1 MVLVLPVKRA
11 ARPASH
17 PAATCLD
24 ESAIL
29 ALTQGRLR
37 GAAFTA
43 AEEHLDACAAC
54 RRAAAIVLRPEPPAP
69 AAPRI
74 ARGTA
79 IGRYLVIERIGAGA
93 MGQVFSAYDPELDRR
108 IALKLLRPGAA
119 TPEHRARLARE
130 AQTLARLSHPN
141 VVTVFDV
148 GTWQEQLFVA
158 LELVAGGSFRAWA
171 AEQRPD
177 RARIVQLF
185 IAAGRG
191 LAAAHAAGVVHRDFK
206 PDNLLVAS
214 DGRPQVTDFGLA
226 AAAPGPRSSPAA
238 PPGPDDPEALGTI
251 TETDALLGTPAYM
264 APDQLDGEPASP
276 ASDQFAFCVSLAEA
290 LCGHRPFEAATIAAL
305 RQKMLD
311 GSPDL
316 SAKIPLPAALEAVL
330 RRGLSPHADRRY
342 PSLDALVE
350 ALERTQRPGRAR
362 LFWTVAGLGIL
373 VAIAGAVAL
382 PRLLGPRR
390 HPACELVADRQKA
403 RWSEAPRSAVQK
415 AFLATGQ
422 PFAANAFAL
431 IAPQLDARAAAF
443 RTQRSEACEALM
455 RATPA
460 TSPLWTARVACLD
473 ERWAEL
479 EATLDL
485 LAAGGDKTVARA
497 AAIVDRLAPA
507 STCQKGE
514 SLVRYGVDGA
524 VVRARLVARARAA
537 ESGALYEAGRFA
549 EAAALAGRPPTEGGA
564 PDDPLVRG
572 VLLFEHARATAEGG
586 ALDDAER
593 EFTEAGRAGLAGRDP
608 QLAAA
613 AWLELGYLIGT
624 LRGRPE
630 PGAVWLEA
638 AEGMLASMPGERA
651 GPLTER
657 LASVHGVI
665 EARRGRHAA
674 AEQYFL
680 RVEALVRE
688 RLGERHPARARA
700 LTNCANAALH
710 QGHIPEALAKL
721 EAAYSLIER
730 AYGPEH
736 PEAFQVQNSWGAA
749 LGEAGRFGEAA
760 AIFARVLAGYK
771 KTLGP
776 RHPRLGTAAQNL
788 AEAYRRA
795 DRLDEAAAAYADAVS
810 LWESALGPDA
820 PDLAHSLAGLSETR
834 FHLGRLDEAA
844 VAVRRALAICARQ
857 SCEPMNEASMHIIAA
872 EVLEKQHARPAE
884 IRAALQRAIAI
895 YHRIGE
901 AAAEER
907 AAAERSLRGLRRGRL
922 D

>member
-1 MVLVLPVKRA
+1 MRS
-11 ARPASH
+11 ARPADR
-17 PAATCLD
+17 PAARCLD

-37 GAAFTA
+37 GEAFAA

-69 AAPRI
+69 VAPRI
-74 ARGTA
+74 TRGTA
-79 IGRYLVIERIGAGA
+79 IGRYLVLERIGRGA

-108 IALKLLRPGAA
+108 IALKLLRPGAT

-148 GTWQEQLFVA
+148 GTWEEQLFVA

-171 AEQRPD
+171 AEHRPD

-226 AAAPGPRSSPAA
+226 AAASGPRDPSAA
-238 PPGPDDPEALGTI
+238 PSASSHDPTSLGTL
-251 TETDALLGTPAYM
+251 TETDARLGTPAYM

-290 LCGHRPFEAATIAAL
+290 LCGHRPYEGATLAAL
-305 RQKMLD
+305 RQRLRD
-311 GSPDL
+311 GTPDL
-316 SAKIPLPAALEAVL
+316 GAEIPLPAALEAVL

-342 PSLDALVE
+342 PSMEALVE
-350 ALERTQRPGRAR
+350 ALEHTQRPGRAR
-362 LFWTVAGLGIL
+362 LFWTVGGLGLL
-373 VAIAGAVAL
+373 VAVAGAAVG

-390 HPACELVADRQKA
+390 HPACALAADRQKA
-403 RWSEAPRSAVQK
+403 RWSEAPRSALQK
-415 AFLATGQ
+415 TFAATGQ
-422 PFAANAFAL
+422 PFAASAFAL
-431 IAPQLDARAAAF
+431 IAPQLDARAEAF

-479 EATLDL
+479 EATLDR
-485 LAAGGDKTVARA
+485 LAAGGDQTVARA

-507 STCQKGE
+507 STCQKAE
-514 SLVRYGVDGA
+514 SLVRYGVESA
-524 VVRARLVARARAA
+524 VARARLLARARAA

-549 EAAALAGRPPTEGGA
+549 EAAALAARPPTEGGA

-593 EFTEAGRAGLAGRDP
+593 EFAEAGRAGLAGRDP
-608 QLAAA
+608 QLATA
-613 AWLELGYLIGT
+613 AWLELGYLVGS

-638 AEGMLASMPGERA
+638 AEGMLSSTLSERT
-651 GPLTER
+651 GPLAER
-657 LASVHGVI
+657 LASVHGVL
-665 EARRGRHAA
+665 ESRRGRHAA

-710 QGHIPEALAKL
+710 QGHIPEALVKL

-795 DRLDEAAAAYADAVS
+795 DRLSEAAAAYADAVA

-820 PDLAHSLAGLSETR
+820 PDLAHALAGLSETR
-834 FHLGRLDEAA
+834 FHLGSLDEAA
-844 VAVRRALAICARQ
+844 AAVRRALAICSRQ
-857 SCEPMNEASMHIIAA
+857 SCEPMNEASMHIITA
-872 EVLEKQHARPAE
+872 EVLKKQQARPAE
-884 IRAALQRAIAI
+884 IAASLQRAIAI
-895 YHRIGE
+895 YQQIGE
-901 AAAEER
+901 SAAEER
-907 AAAERSLRGLRRGRL
+907 AEAERSLRALRRGRL
-922 D
+922 

>member
-1 MVLVLPVKRA
+1 MVWVQPVKRS
-11 ARPASH
+11 ARPADRS
-17 PAATCLD
+17 AARCLD

-37 GAAFTA
+37 GDAFAA

-79 IGRYLVIERIGAGA
+79 IGRYLVLERIGAGA

-171 AEQRPD
+171 AEHRPD

-191 LAAAHAAGVVHRDFK
+191 LLAAHAAGVVHRDFK
-206 PDNLLVAS
+206 PDNLLVAR

-226 AAAPGPRSSPAA
+226 AAAPGARSSPAS
-238 PPGPDDPEALGTI
+238 PGDAAGLGTL

-264 APDQLDGEPASP
+264 APAQLDGEPASP

-290 LCGHRPFEAATIAAL
+290 LCGHRPFEGANLAAL
-305 RQKMLD
+305 RQKVRD
-311 GSPDL
+311 GVPDL
-316 SAKIPLPAALEAVL
+316 STEVPLPAALEAVL

-342 PSLDALVE
+342 PSMDALVE
-350 ALERTQRPGRAR
+350 ALERTQRPDRAR
-362 LFWTVAGLGIL
+362 LFWTLAGLGL
-373 VAIAGAVAL
+373 LLAIAGGAAL

-390 HPACELVADRQKA
+390 HPACALVADRQQS
-403 RWSEAPRSAVQK
+403 RWNEAQRSALRA
-415 AFLATGQ
+415 AFVATGQ
-422 PFAANAFAL
+422 PFAASAFAL
-431 IAPQLDARAAAF
+431 IAPPLDERAAAF
-443 RTQRSEACEALM
+443 RTQRAEACEALM

-460 TSPLWTARVACLD
+460 ASPLWTARVACLD

-514 SLVRYGVDGA
+514 SLVRYGAEGA
-524 VVRARLVARARAA
+524 VVRARLLARARAA
-537 ESGALYEAGRFA
+537 ESGALYESGRFA
-549 EAAALAGRPPTEGGA
+549 EAAALAGRPPMEGGA

-572 VLLFEHARATAEGG
+572 VLLFEHARATAESG

-593 EFTEAGRAGLAGRDP
+593 EFAEAGRAGLAGRDP
-608 QLAAA
+608 QLATA
-613 AWLELGYLIGT
+613 AWLELGYLIGY

-638 AEGMLASMPGERA
+638 AEGMLSSTPTERA
-651 GPLTER
+651 GPLAER

-665 EARRGRHAA
+665 ESRRGRHAA
-674 AEQYFL
+674 AEPHFL
-680 RVEALVRE
+680 RAEALVRE
-688 RLGERHPARARA
+688 RLGEQHPARARA
-700 LTNCANAALH
+700 LSNCANAALH
-710 QGHIPEALAKL
+710 QGRIPEALAKL
-721 EAAYSLIER
+721 EAAYALIER

-736 PEAFQVQNSWGAA
+736 PESFQVQNSWGAA

-844 VAVRRALAICARQ
+844 VAVRRALAICSRQ
-857 SCEPMNEASMHIIAA
+857 RCEPINEASMHIITA
-872 EVLEKQHARPAE
+872 EVLKKQQARSIE
-884 IRAALQRAIAI
+884 IVAALQRAIAL
-895 YHRIGE
+895 YRQIGE
-901 AAAEER
+901 SATEER
-907 AAAERSLRGLRRGRL
+907 AAAERSLRALRSGRL